1 MCHFTWFG
9 PNEFSGMRLRGPP
22 TYLQALL
29 YYRFYVFGRLKK
41 VSIDTSHGTFLVI
54 FGQSIKNQMLAMT
67 RRNSPNQI
75 QSLDDLSQLS
85 EIVSDKR
92 RGQRSLAKKSR
103 RNRHYEKQFIRNT
116 VMHKLINES

>member
-1 MCHFTWFG
+1 
-9 PNEFSGMRLRGPP
+9 
-22 TYLQALL
+22 
-29 YYRFYVFGRLKK
+29 
-41 VSIDTSHGTFLVI
+41 
-54 FGQSIKNQMLAMT
+54 MT

-103 RNRHYEKQFIRNT
+103 RNRHYEKQFIRNI